1 MWMALGKGMNVLS
14 VEKLEKSF
22 RRGGLWG
29 KRSPDVRAVD
39 RVSFELDGGETLAI
53 VGESGSGKSTTARL
67 VLRLIEPDSGQIRL
81 LDQDIT
87 NMQGKALR
95 SIRRHMQMVF
105 QDPFAS
111 LNPRMKIRETVG
123 EGLRVH
129 APEMNKLQRLEKVTE
144 VLAKCGIGE
153 DALNRYP
160 HQFSGGQRQ
169 RIGIA
174 RSLAVSP
181 KLLVLDEPVS
191 ALDVSIQAQILNLL
205 SQLQSEQN
213 LAYLFISHDLSVVK
227 QVADK
232 VAVMFSGQ
240 IVEAGSV
247 ENVFSKPRHPYTH
260 ALLEARPVNH
270 PKQRNAGTDVPAQDI
285 EAVANSGCPYRLRCP
300 QAKVDCRGYAGN
312 LLDGAHEV
320 ACIHP
325 LN

>member
-1 MWMALGKGMNVLS
+1 MSVLS
-14 VEKLEKSF
+14 VENLEKSF

-29 KRSPDVRAVD
+29 RKSPDIRAVD

-67 VLRLIEPDSGQIRL
+67 VLRLIEPDAGQIRL

-87 NMQGKALR
+87 SMQGKALR
-95 SIRRHMQMVF
+95 SVRRHMQMVF
-105 QDPFAS
+105 QDPFAP

-129 APEMNKLQRLEKVTE
+129 APELNKSQRLEKVAD

-153 DALNRYP
+153 VALNRYP

-205 SQLQSEQN
+205 RQLQSEQN

-227 QVADK
+227 QVADRA
-232 VAVMFSGQ
+232 AVMFSGKV
-240 IVEAGSV
+240 VEAGRV
-247 ENVFSKPRHPYTH
+247 EDVFSRPKHPYTR

-270 PKQRNAGTDVPAQDI
+270 PKQRDSSADMPAQDI
-285 EAVANSGCPYRLRCP
+285 EAVAIGGCPYRLRCS
-300 QAKVDCRGYAGN
+300 QAKVDCKDYVGD
-312 LLDGAHEV
+312 LFDGAHKV